1 MNWLDYEAGVLHT
14 YAVNFNRVGV
24 TYRKYDSCPELLV
37 RVASRWMKDRP
48 NGFVQVVTPS
58 HAQAALFTRLL
69 LAVVPGTMN
78 LLFDT
83 RRNQVTR
90 EDGSV
95 IFRAVRDTPSAY
107 RGLHNPDMLLIGYDS
122 EDLSQ
127 EFYTVAEHNTQG
139 SNIVAGFP
147 RADRPGHA
155 RFKDF
160 CQSTPAYRSYSAD
173 SDYVIR
179 YGHTWSWSDLHGG
192 WPADVDG

>member
-1 MNWLDYEAGVLHT
+1 MNWLDYEAGLLRT
-14 YAVNFNRVGV
+14 YTVNFNRVGV

-37 RVASRWMKDRP
+37 RVASHWMKDCP
-48 NGFVQVVTPS
+48 NGFVQVVAPS
-58 HAQAALFTRLL
+58 HVQAALFVHLL
-69 LAVVPGTMN
+69 LVVEPSTTN
-78 LLFDT
+78 LVFDT
-83 RRNQVTR
+83 QRNQGTR

-127 EFYTVAEHNTQG
+127 EFYTAAERNTQG

-160 CQSTPAYRSYSAD
+160 CQSTPAYRAYSAG
-173 SDYVIR
+173 SDYITQ
-179 YGHTWSWSDLHGG
+179 YGHAWSWSDLHGR